1 MMSKTIVTRV
11 LYSMV
16 AALAVLGLARAV
28 RADGSAVSPPNQWV
42 WSTNAG
48 WINLNPTNGGVT
60 VCADHLEGYAW
71 GENIGWIR
79 MGTFSGCG
87 AHTYGNTTAAN
98 YGVNRSPAG
107 QLSGYAWSTNAGW
120 IKFNPSFGGV
130 SVNPAAGPFRGFAWA
145 ENFGWIRFQGP
156 SLLLPLLQR

>member
-1 MMSKTIVTRV
+1 MPKEIVTRV
-11 LYSMV
+11 VFSII
-16 AALAVLGLARAV
+16 AALAAFGLARA
-28 RADGSAVSPPNQWV
+28 APASASVNPANQWV

-48 WINLNPTNGGVT
+48 WINLNPANGGVT

-79 MGTFSGCG
+79 MGTFSGCA
-87 AHTYGNTTAAN
+87 AHTYGNATTFD
-98 YGVNRSPAG
+98 YGVNRNASG

-120 IKFNPSFGGV
+120 IKFNPTFGGV
-130 SVNPAAGPFRGFAWA
+130 TVKPSSGPFRGFAWA

-156 SLLLPLLQR
+156 ALLLPLLQR

>member
-1 MMSKTIVTRV
+1 MSKTIVTRV
-11 LYSMV
+11 LYSIM
-16 AALAVLGLARAV
+16 AALAVFGLAQA
-28 RADGSAVSPPNQWV
+28 AQAGGNINPANQWV

-98 YGVNRSPAG
+98 YGVNRSPSG

-120 IKFNPSFGGV
+120 IKFNPTFGGV
-130 SVNPAAGPFRGFAWA
+130 SINPATGPFRGFAWA